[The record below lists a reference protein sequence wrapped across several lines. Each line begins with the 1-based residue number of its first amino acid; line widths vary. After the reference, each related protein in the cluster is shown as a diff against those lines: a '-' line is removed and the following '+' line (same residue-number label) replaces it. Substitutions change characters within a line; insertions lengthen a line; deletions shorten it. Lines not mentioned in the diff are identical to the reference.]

1 MYMTELVRGHEEI
14 QVYVEHPVDDCII
27 VVKGEDVGEGV
38 QPLAVEQD
46 IICYYDNDDSNYSD
60 DSKHDDHDKGEFY
73 SFYNSDDVF
82 VNAQTFNNED
92 EPIEVDAKQVYARRV
107 GEGPVIE
114 EVNIEKKVK
123 KQHNIKLRD
132 IQDAVHEKYTLN
144 ISVGKA
150 SRTRDKAREYV
161 DGAYTQQ
168 NN

>member
-1 MYMTELVRGHEEI
+1 MLR
-14 QVYVEHPVDDCII
+14 
-27 VVKGEDVGEGV
+27 EDVGEGV

-46 IICYYDNDDSNYSD
+46 IICYNDNDNSNYSD

-73 SFYNSDDVF
+73 IFYNSDDVF

-92 EPIEVDAKQVYARRV
+92 ESIEVDAKQVYARRV
-107 GEGPVIE
+107 GEGHVIE

-132 IQDAVHEKYTLN
+132 IQDAVYEKYTLN
-144 ISVGKA
+144 ISVGKT
-150 SRTRDKAREYV
+150 SRARDKVREYV